1 MDRDIKTAYASTASI
16 ETRDP
21 VFDHAREKTAHT
33 SINSI
38 ENVESGFEDPQWK
51 TGFLARFP
59 WMGLGALFT
68 VLVCTASA
76 VIVLLV
82 SDGKSQDR
90 WDAQIAP
97 NVIISGLNNL
107 SNICFS
113 VAIGNGVAIA
123 WWRKTLKGATI
134 EDLHRSWKFSSSIK
148 QVGIVYFSFV
158 AAADLYA
165 GGIWCSILQFHRFGS
180 SDREVDCHRQHAA
193 TKSDFD

>member
-1 MDRDIKTAYASTASI
+1 MDRDIKTAYTSTASVD
-16 ETRDP
+16 TKDP
-21 VFDHAREKTAHT
+21 AFDHSREKTAHIST
-33 SINSI
+33 KSI
-38 ENVESGFEDPQWK
+38 ENVEPGFEDPQWK

-76 VIVLLV
+76 VVVLLV

-148 QVGIVYFSFV
+148 QVGIADSSFV

-165 GGIWCSILQFHRFGS
+165 GRVWCSILQLHRFGG
-180 SDREVDCHRQHAA
+180 SDGEVDCHRQHAL
-193 TKSDFD
+193 TESDFD